1 MTVRGKDLDFLVASL
16 NEDESASQGDGNGS
30 VELNPQETS
39 YAKRKRREEEN
50 HNAQKKLVQREQ
62 IDLFRELMS
71 PDSIKSESSNTPCI
85 NDSIVQKNLA
95 YANSKRVTATHT
107 EAMTIHTEA
116 MTATEKVNNLL
127 KVMNNATVWSMYSE
141 DEQLTMQEDL
151 KMLIR
156 K

>member
-16 NEDESASQGDGNGS
+16 NEDESASQSDGNGC
-30 VELNPQETS
+30 VELNPQETT
-39 YAKRKRREEEN
+39 YAKRKRREGEN
-50 HNAQKKLVQREQ
+50 QKLVKKEQ

-71 PDSIKSESSNTPCI
+71 PDSITSDSSNTPCI

-95 YANSKRVTATHT
+95 YANNKRVTAIHT